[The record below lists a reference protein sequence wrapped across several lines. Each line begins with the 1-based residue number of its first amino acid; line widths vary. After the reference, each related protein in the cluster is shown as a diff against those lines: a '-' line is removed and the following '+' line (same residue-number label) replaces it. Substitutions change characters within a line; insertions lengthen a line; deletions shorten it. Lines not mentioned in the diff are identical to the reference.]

1 MHCIEEGETMMSGTS
16 KKWILRYMIVLVLAA
31 LAVYRLSNI
40 AIRCTLWA
48 NSGGCIAIVH
58 DKAAMRAA
66 DKVVLCVGESRYDI
80 TNVFLVHWITEET
93 MAATRT
99 GLRYN
104 SHTDRWI
111 EIYHGETLV
120 RRMQW
125 AECFYET
132 GVFVYQED
140 STHQIY
146 SGYTGPE
153 EGMIFTS
160 KILAEKLNAIID
172 AAENTAE

>member
-1 MHCIEEGETMMSGTS
+1 MMSGTS

-31 LAVYRLSNI
+31 LAVYRMFNI
-40 AIRCTLWA
+40 GIRC
-48 NSGGCIAIVH
+48 NPFDSGGCIAIVY

-66 DKVVLCVGESRYDI
+66 DKVVLCVGEDRYEI
-80 TNVFLVHWITEET
+80 TNLFWVHWITEET
-93 MAATRT
+93 MVATHT
-99 GLRYN
+99 CLRY
-104 SHTDRWI
+104 SPTTDRWI
-111 EIYHGETLV
+111 EIYRGDTLV

-125 AECFYET
+125 ATCVDET

-160 KILAEKLNAIID
+160 KILAEKLNAII
-172 AAENTAE
+172 AAGENVVE

>member
-1 MHCIEEGETMMSGTS
+1 MNRTNKIQIA
-16 KKWILRYMIVLVLAA
+16 KYILALVLVA
-31 LAVYRLSNI
+31 LSVYRLSNI

-48 NSGGCIAIVH
+48 NSGGCIAIVY

-66 DKVVLCVGESRYDI
+66 DKVVLCVGENRYDI

-99 GLRYN
+99 GLRYH

-125 AECFYET
+125 AECLDET

-140 STHQIY
+140 STHPIY
-146 SGYTGPE
+146 SGYVGPE
-153 EGMIFTS
+153 DGMIFPS
-160 KILAEKLNAIID
+160 KLLVEKLNAIIE
-172 AAENTAE
+172 AAENTTK

>member
-1 MHCIEEGETMMSGTS
+1 MNRINKTRIVRY
-16 KKWILRYMIVLVLAA
+16 ILALVLAA
-31 LAVYRLSNI
+31 LAVYRLFNI
-40 AIRCTLWA
+40 AIHFNLFD
-48 NSGGCIAIVH
+48 SGGCIAIVS

-66 DKVVLCVGESRYDI
+66 DKVVLCVGEDRYEI
-80 TNVFLVHWITEET
+80 THVFWVHWITEET
-93 MAATRT
+93 MVATHT
-99 GLRYN
+99 CLRYN

-125 AECFYET
+125 ATCVDET

-160 KILAEKLNAIID
+160 KILAEKLNAIIESG
-172 AAENTAE
+172 ENTAE

>member
-1 MHCIEEGETMMSGTS
+1 MMKRINKTQ
-16 KKWILRYMIVLVLAA
+16 IVRYIFLLVLVA
-31 LAVYRLSNI
+31 LFAYRMCNI

-48 NSGGCIAIVH
+48 NSGGCIAIVY

-66 DKVVLCVGESRYDI
+66 DKVVLCVGENRYDI

-99 GLRYN
+99 GLRYH

-125 AECFYET
+125 AECVDET
-132 GVFVYQED
+132 GVFIYQED
-140 STHQIY
+140 SHHPIY
-146 SGYTGPE
+146 SGYVDPE
-153 EGMIFTS
+153 DGMIFPS
-160 KILAEKLNAIID
+160 KLLVEKLNAII
-172 AAENTAE
+172 ASAEDTSH

>member
-1 MHCIEEGETMMSGTS
+1 MNRTNKIQIA
-16 KKWILRYMIVLVLAA
+16 KYILALVLVA
-31 LAVYRLSNI
+31 LTVYRLTNI

-48 NSGGCIAIVH
+48 NSGGCIAIVY

-66 DKVVLCVGESRYDI
+66 DKVVLCVGENRYDI

-99 GLRYN
+99 GLRYH

-125 AECFYET
+125 AECLYET

-140 STHQIY
+140 STHPIY
-146 SGYTGPE
+146 SGYVDPE
-153 EGMIFTS
+153 DGMIFPS
-160 KILAEKLNAIID
+160 KLLVEKLNAIIE
-172 AAENTAE
+172 AAENTTK